1 MYVHLD
7 VLQLPLYI
15 LDVCRGYHLLG
26 INFQVLFRYKGAHES
41 SKGIDESDN
50 VFVEYT
56 IHLMLPSSFH
66 QMLLEL

>member
-26 INFQVLFRYKGAHES
+26 INFQVLFHYKGAHES
-41 SKGIDESDN
+41 SKGTDESDD
-50 VFVEYT
+50 VFVEY
-56 IHLMLPSSFH
+56 SVNF
-66 QMLLEL
+66 MLLLSFQ

>member
-26 INFQVLFRYKGAHES
+26 INLQVLFHYKENQES
-41 SKGIDESDN
+41 SKGTDE
-50 VFVEYT
+50 FV
-56 IHLMLPSSFH
+56 
-66 QMLLEL
+66 